1 MTMKTR
7 RGMTVIELLVAS
19 AVLATV
25 LGLAAVYLAQQSQLQ
40 RNVQARNEVQD
51 RVRVAMQLLTQ
62 DIALA
67 GNTMLVTPGGVVTT
81 PTGFPGCNFPQGGGT
96 SCVEL
101 GNVSSSSSTLRLR
114 YVSSLF
120 PAVEAC
126 RDVSYRLSNGTLERS
141 DVSCGLAEAFVPLAP
156 NMLGFKVVMVC
167 SNGSRFATFPVAG
180 CGAPAAYG
188 RSALVSVAGQSTRA
202 TAGASPQL
210 SLVTTT
216 VGSTTAIDCPT
227 GRICF
232 GITQEV
238 LIPNL
243 KGQ

>member
-1 MTMKTR
+1 MKAR

-67 GNTMLVTPGGVVTT
+67 GNTLLVTPAGAVTT
-81 PTGFPGCNFPQGGGT
+81 PTGFPGCFPQTGGGS

-101 GNVSSSSSTLRLR
+101 GNVSASSSTLRLR

-120 PAVEAC
+120 PAAEAC
-126 RDVSYRLSNGTLERS
+126 RDVSYQLSNGTLERS
-141 DVSCGLAEAFVPLAP
+141 DVSCGAPDVFVPLAP

-167 SNGSRFATFPVAG
+167 SNGSRFATFPEAG
-180 CGAPAAYG
+180 CGGGISYG
-188 RSALVSVAGQSTRA
+188 RSALVSVAGQSTWA
-202 TAGASPQL
+202 TAGASPQVG
-210 SLVTTT
+210 LVTTT
-216 VGSTTAIDCPT
+216 IGSETTIDCPT

-243 KGQ
+243 KDQ